1 MATTKRFG
9 SLNLLTGKD
18 GQVPEYLIDGV
29 STSISNRVVI
39 NTASDFPAAVAG
51 VRPLASNTQYYIGT
65 NDVDVG
71 TNRFTVGTNTSLKG
85 APGGSLLTSTTTG
98 DLFTGGDAAQFT
110 IESLNTLA
118 VNARI
123 FNITDTTPSTV
134 VTMIN
139 SIILAADSVGLF
151 TGVGSVNFTNSAAL
165 NLNDGIEVAGFTGVI
180 SARQFQ
186 MTSASAT
193 FKAID
198 LGTATSPTIE
208 FVDLSV
214 TAPAGAFGIS
224 GLASSGNV
232 TSGSIAS
239 VTSCEFLGGMTALEN
254 ITIDDIRWSFLANSG
269 ISDTNPDA
277 LLSLTGNT
285 TETVIAASSTDGT
298 NAVLLA
304 GTWVVERTS
313 QYTGTTAGRATYDA
327 ERDIAVPV
335 TIQATVEAASG
346 TNKDIAMYL
355 AVNGS
360 VVVSARSKNKV
371 GQNDPRTLSVPWQI
385 NFSQTN
391 FIEIFLENQTDAIN
405 LIGTDAILRIR

>member
-1 MATTKRFG
+1 MATTRRFG

-29 STSISNRVVI
+29 STSISNRVVV
-39 NTASDFPAAVAG
+39 NTASDFPAAVSG

-71 TNRFTVGTNTSLKG
+71 TDRFSVGTNTSLKG

-118 VNARI
+118 VSARI

-151 TGVGSVNFTNSAAL
+151 TGVASVNFTNSAAV
-165 NLNDGIEVAGFTGVI
+165 NINDGIETAGVTGVI

-186 MTSASAT
+186 MVSASAT

-198 LGTATSPTIE
+198 LGAAVSPTIE
-208 FVDLSV
+208 FTDLSV

-232 TSGSIAS
+232 ASGSIAS
-239 VTSCEFLGGMTALEN
+239 VTSCEFLGGMTALET
-254 ITIDDIRWSFLANSG
+254 ITVDDIRWRFLGNSGIADTDAHALIFLLNNVTETVIDTINTPLIIAGTYTVHTESIYDGNTSGRITYLGERPITARINATMTAFTTTGAAKDVTFYVAKNGSIIANSG
-269 ISDTNPDA
+269 ISNNVR
-277 LLSLTGNT
+277 LNVKGN
-285 TETVIAASSTDGT
+285 STMVWQED
-298 NAVLLA
+298 L
-304 GTWVVERTS
+304 VE
-313 QYTGTTAGRATYDA
+313 D
-327 ERDIAVPV
+327 D
-335 TIQATVEAASG
+335 
-346 TNKDIAMYL
+346 
-355 AVNGS
+355 
-360 VVVSARSKNKV
+360 
-371 GQNDPRTLSVPWQI
+371 
-385 NFSQTN
+385 
-391 FIEIFLENQTDAIN
+391 FIEIFVENNDDTTNITVEDMNISVSS
-405 LIGTDAILRIR
+405 